1 MFKPTF
7 QNSMAILNEQ
17 YSSQN
22 YVAMTA
28 AKIDIFWH
36 VLQKY
41 DLQDIENAVFSW
53 IADPVKSRFQPKVG
67 ELIFFLP
74 EIKPLQI
81 ESKGSL
87 SWCDNT
93 QKLMDKYSYVKQVQT
108 A

>member
-22 YVAMTA
+22 YVAMTD
-28 AKIDIFWH
+28 AKISIFWH

-53 IADPVKSRFQPKVG
+53 IADPVKSKFQPKAG
-67 ELIFFLP
+67 ELTAFLP

-81 ESKGSL
+81 ERKSSVTG
-87 SWCDNT
+87 CDNCER
-93 QKLMDKYSYVKQVQT
+93 LMAKYPYVRQEKT